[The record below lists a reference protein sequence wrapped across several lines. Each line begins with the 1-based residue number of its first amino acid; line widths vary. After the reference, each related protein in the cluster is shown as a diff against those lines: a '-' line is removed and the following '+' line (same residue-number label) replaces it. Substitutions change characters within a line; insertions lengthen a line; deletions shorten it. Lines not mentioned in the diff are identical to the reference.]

1 MQLQGGTSSMS
12 NVVGIKALKRTA
24 VTLRVILKRRGLG
37 GLYVGCIPSCIQVL
51 PSAAL
56 GYYSYEMFK
65 LLLNV
70 D

>member
-1 MQLQGGTSSMS
+1 M
-12 NVVGIKALKRTA
+12 
-24 VTLRVILKRRGLG
+24 GLFH
-37 GLYVGCIPSCIQVL
+37 CQRCRHPIQAEASLLAAHESLVPDRVL

-65 LLLNV
+65 ILVGV